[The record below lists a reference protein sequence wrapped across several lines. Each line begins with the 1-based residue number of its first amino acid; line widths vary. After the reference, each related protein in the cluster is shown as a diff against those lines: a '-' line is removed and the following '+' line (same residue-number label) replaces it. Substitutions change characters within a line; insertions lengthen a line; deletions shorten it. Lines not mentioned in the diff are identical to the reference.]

1 MVSILGIDTSAA
13 ACSAALWRDG
23 TVTAAERLA
32 MARGHAEALMPMIER
47 VLTSAALGYR
57 DLAAVAVVAGP
68 GAFTGLRIGLAAA
81 RGIALA
87 AGIPAIGIS
96 AFAAI
101 AAGIPAASRAGRAV
115 AVAIDTKRGDV
126 YLQCFDTGLAPV
138 AAGRVV
144 AYSEIE
150 AALPAGPVYV
160 AGDAS
165 PALRQFLAGRDA
177 AFESHPAPPDAG
189 AVAALGS
196 VQLSAARSARLPP
209 PEPIYLRAP
218 EATPLALQGKALQG
232 KDADRGRRR

>member
-23 TVTAAERLA
+23 TVVAAERQA

-47 VLTSAALGYR
+47 VLASAALGYR
-57 DLAAVAVVAGP
+57 DLAAVAAVAGP

-87 AGIPAIGIS
+87 AGIPAIGVS

-126 YLQCFDTGLAPV
+126 YLQCFDARLAPV

-144 AYSEIE
+144 AISEIE
-150 AALPAGPVYV
+150 SVLPAGPVYV

-165 PALRQFLAGRDA
+165 PALREILAGSDA
-177 AFESHPAPPDAG
+177 VFASDPAPPDAG
-189 AVAALGS
+189 VVAALG
-196 VQLSAARSARLPP
+196 AATLAGAQGARMPP

-218 EATPLALQGKALQG
+218 EATPLALQGK
-232 KDADRGRRR
+232 DADRGRRR

>member
-23 TVTAAERLA
+23 TVLAAERQA

-47 VLTSAALGYR
+47 VLASAGLGYR

-87 AGIPAIGIS
+87 ANIPAIGVS

-101 AAGIPAASRAGRAV
+101 AAGIPAALRAGRAV
-115 AVAIDTKRGDV
+115 AVAIDTKRGDL
-126 YLQCFDTGLAPV
+126 YLQCFDSRLEPV
-138 AAGRVV
+138 ESGRVV
-144 AYSEIE
+144 ALADI
-150 AALPAGPVYV
+150 ATALPAGAIHV
-160 AGDAS
+160 AGDGS
-165 PALRQFLAGRDA
+165 PLLRPLLAEARRDA
-177 AFESHPAPPDAG
+177 VFDSNPAPPDAG
-189 AVAALGS
+189 VVAGLG
-196 VQLSAARSARLPP
+196 AAQFAASQGAHMPP

-218 EATPLALQGKALQG
+218 EATPLALQGKVP
-232 KDADRGRRR
+232 DRGRRR

>member
-23 TVTAAERLA
+23 TVMAAARQA
-32 MARGHAEALMPMIER
+32 MARGHAEALMPMVER
-47 VLTSAALGYR
+47 VLASAGLGYR

-87 AGIPAIGIS
+87 AGIPAVGVS

-115 AVAIDTKRGDV
+115 AIAIDTKRGDV
-126 YLQCFDTGLAPV
+126 YLQCFDARLEPV

-144 AYSEIE
+144 AMADIE

-160 AGDAS
+160 AGDGT
-165 PALRQFLAGRDA
+165 PLLRPVLAEAGRDA
-177 AFESHPAPPDAG
+177 VFDSDPAPPDAG
-189 AVAALGS
+189 VVAALGAA
-196 VQLSAARSARLPP
+196 QLAAAHGARMPS

-218 EATPLALQGKALQG
+218 EATPLALQGK
-232 KDADRGRRR
+232 DPDRGRRR